1 MSDLAKEIVPVNIE
15 DELKTSYLDYAMSV
29 IVGRALPD
37 VRDGLKPVH
46 RRVLFAMEVLG
57 NDWNKAY
64 KKSARVVGD
73 VIGKYHPHGD
83 TAVYDT
89 IVRMAQPFSLRYML
103 VDGQGNFGSV
113 DGDSAAAMR
122 YTEIRMSKIAHSILA
137 DLDKETVDFVPN
149 YDGTEHIPAVMPTR
163 IPNLLVNGSSGIAVG
178 MATNIPPHNLTE
190 VVNACLALIENSDI
204 SFEELLTYIPGP
216 DFPTAGIISG
226 RAGIEEAYRT
236 GRGKIKIR
244 ARASI
249 EVHET
254 TGKETIVVHELPYQV
269 NKARLIE
276 KMAEL
281 VKDKRLEGIS
291 ALRDESDKDG
301 MRMVIE
307 VKRGEVGEVV
317 LNNLYKLTQM
327 QVSFGLN
334 MVALTN
340 GQPKIFN
347 IKEMLEA
354 FVLHRREVVT
364 RRTIFELRKA
374 RERAHLLE
382 GLSIA
387 LANIDPIIELIKTST
402 TPSEAKAGLISR
414 GWDLG
419 NVADMLSAAGNDAAR
434 PEWLEPEFGILDNQY
449 YLTPVQAQ
457 AILDLRLH
465 KLTGLE
471 HEKILAEY
479 KGLLDIIAELM
490 HILAEPTRLMEI
502 ICEELEAIRDEFGD
516 QRRTEITNASHD
528 LSLEDLITE
537 EDVVVTLSHE
547 GYVKYQIL
555 SDYQAQK
562 RGGKGKAATK
572 MKQEDFIERLLI
584 ANTHDTIL
592 CFSDRGKLYWLKVY
606 QLPLASRTA
615 RGRPIVNILPL
626 ESDERITAIL
636 PVREYEDD
644 KYIIMATAS
653 GTVKKTALT
662 AYKNQRAN
670 GIIALNLRDDDTLI
684 GVDITDGNND
694 IMLFSDAGKVVRFNE
709 KVRDSETGEIK
720 LDPETGEQRWALKP
734 IGRTGTGVRGIKL
747 EDTQRVVSLIVP
759 KNDGQVLTIT
769 ENGYGKRTE
778 LSEYPAKSRATKG
791 VVSIKVSER
800 NGKVV
805 SAVQVEDLDEIM
817 VITDNGTLVRTR
829 VNEVS
834 VIGRNTQGVRLIR
847 TSDDEHVVALQRID
861 EVEESTEFEG
871 ESTEGEVINQDDASL
886 EHNLEGSSADNSE
899 GNLEDN
905 PEQSAQQAN
914 EDDEQE

>member
-190 VVNACLALIENSDI
+190 VINACLALIENSDI

-216 DFPTAGIISG
+216 DFPTAAIISG

-402 TPSEAKAGLISR
+402 TPSEAKEALISR

-419 NVADMLSAAGNDAAR
+419 NVAEMLSAAGNDAAR
-434 PEWLEPEFGILDNQY
+434 PEWLEPEFGILENQY

-502 ICEELEAIRDEFGD
+502 ICEELIAIRDEFGD
-516 QRRTEITNASHD
+516 ERRTEITNASHD

-572 MKQEDFIERLLI
+572 MKEQDFIERLLI

-592 CFSDRGKLYWLKVY
+592 CFSNRGKLYWLKVY

-626 ESDERITAIL
+626 ENDERITAIL

-720 LDPETGEQRWALKP
+720 IDPETGEQRWALKP

-747 EDTQRVVSLIVP
+747 EDTQKVISLIVP
-759 KNDGQVLTIT
+759 KNDGPILTIT

-805 SAVQVEDLDEIM
+805 GAVQVEDLDEIM

-861 EVEESTEFEG
+861 EVEEPALLEG
-871 ESTEGEVINQDDASL
+871 ESVEGENA
-886 EHNLEGSSADNSE
+886 EGE
-899 GNLEDN
+899 ITNLEDTSSEHDASEHN
-905 PEQSAQQAN
+905 PEQSAEQAD
-914 EDDEQE
+914 EDSEIDDEQE

>member
-817 VITDNGTLVRTR
+817 VITDNGTLVRTK

-847 TSDDEHVVALQRID
+847 TSDDEYVVALQRID